1 MEEMDLLQD
10 RILGE
15 LNLLINHLDKY
26 EEKNWSDYF
35 RKVQRSIDNG
45 DIRAIDS
52 LNSIRGGMGSFN
64 DLVIC
69 KMNKHKIEKDEENF
83 ANSELMRLGDLVLKS
98 ADKLKRLIK

>member
-1 MEEMDLLQD
+1 MKEIELLQD
-10 RILGE
+10 RILSE

-35 RKVQRSIDNG
+35 RKMQRLIQNG
-45 DIRAIDS
+45 DTRAIDS

-69 KMNKHKIEKDEENF
+69 KMNKHKIEKDQEDF
-83 ANSELMRLGDLVLKS
+83 ANSELMRLGGLVLKS